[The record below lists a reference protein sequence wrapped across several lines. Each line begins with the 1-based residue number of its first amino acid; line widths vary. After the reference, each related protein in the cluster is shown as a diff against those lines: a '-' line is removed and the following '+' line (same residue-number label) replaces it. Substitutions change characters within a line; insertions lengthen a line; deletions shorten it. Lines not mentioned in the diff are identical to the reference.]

1 MDKTDIILI
10 QLLLQ
15 NSRQSYRELAE
26 KINLSA
32 NAVHKRIQELQEIGV
47 IHAFTARISL
57 SAFEQAISIYVWG
70 QSDSKTLTETMNTLG
85 KHSNIY
91 WASVGGKN
99 DLYIGAYLKRMAD
112 LEAFTT
118 FIKKEG
124 QIPNPTVGIGFQ
136 FGQSSPTINLSSL
149 DTRIVGSL
157 HKNSR
162 KRVSEVAE
170 ELGVSAKTVRRRLSK
185 MISEGSIEMSLEW
198 YPDKSNDIMTIF
210 HLQLKPA
217 SEKNEVLPI
226 LLNKYSPN
234 FLFPLF
240 VSNLPNL
247 LLCVV
252 WTNSMKE
259 LRDLRTSFES
269 EEVFESLEPVVLYD
283 GSLFDTWRD
292 EVLMKKGNE

>member
-1 MDKTDIILI
+1 MDKTDIILT
-10 QLLLQ
+10 QLLLK

-26 KINLSA
+26 HLKLSA
-32 NAVHKRIQELQEIGV
+32 NAVHKRIQELSEIEV

-57 SAFEQAISIYVWG
+57 SAFEQAVSVYVWG
-70 QSDSKTLTETMNTLG
+70 SSESKSFDETTKILG
-85 KHSNIY
+85 TNSNIY
-91 WASVGGKN
+91 WVTVAGKN
-99 DLYIGAYLKRMAD
+99 DLYVGAHLKNMSD
-112 LEAFTT
+112 LEPLIAFV
-118 FIKKEG
+118 KKEG

-136 FGQSSPTINLSSL
+136 FDSPSHTINLSSL
-149 DTRIVGSL
+149 DIRIIHAL

-210 HLQLKPA
+210 HLHLKSTA
-217 SEKNEVLPI
+217 ERNEVLPI

-234 FLFPLF
+234 ILFPILF
-240 VSNLPNL
+240 SNLPNL

-259 LRDLRTSFES
+259 LRGLRTSFES
-269 EEVFESLEPVVLYD
+269 EDVFESIEPVVIYD

-292 EVLMKKGNE
+292 EALK